1 MGATVRQ
8 TQYFS
13 TIQDLSLTAQ
23 QEALLH
29 SLMPIVH
36 SVCST
41 FNVQIRSK
49 GDDRTHTNYDDMV
62 QMACIKLVLAIKR
75 SGLIDREFPVR
86 YYTRVVSNA
95 CLNQIHRARIRDY
108 KKYHY
113 DLDTAVNIP
122 STGSVED
129 KILAEQLLDKVPTDI
144 TRKVLI
150 HYYGIDCAPKSLEW
164 ISDNLHIT
172 RESVSRRL
180 WQMKQKL
187 KKEAHKWVTS
197 N

>member
-1 MGATVRQ
+1 MRQ
-8 TQYFS
+8 TRYFD
-13 TIQDLSLTAQ
+13 TIQDLSLTDQ

-41 FNVQIRSK
+41 FSVKLRSA
-49 GDDRTHTNYDDMV
+49 GNDRTHTSYDDMV
-62 QMACIKLVLAIKR
+62 QMAMVKLVLAIKR
-75 SGLIDREFPVR
+75 SGLIEIESSVR
-86 YYTRVVSNA
+86 YYTRVVSRA
-95 CLNQIHRARIRDY
+95 CLTQIHKARIRDY
-108 KKYHY
+108 KNYHC
-113 DLDTAVNIP
+113 DLDAATQVP
-122 STGSVED
+122 SAGSVED
-129 KILAEQLLDKVPTDI
+129 KILVEQLLAKVPTDI

-172 RESVSRRL
+172 RGSISRRL

-187 KKEAHKWVTS
+187 KKE
-197 N
+197 